1 MVRVKSSVTHKR
13 RVKRLL
19 KRTEGNFLGRGKLYR
34 HARETENR
42 AGFYAFIGRKQK
54 KRQYRRLWITRLTAA
69 CRARGLMY
77 SRFIHALGLAGILLD
92 RKQLSELAIHDPAAF
107 DQIFALAQA
116 AAAAAPAA
124 APVAIPVAAAKN

>member
-54 KRQYRRLWITRLTAA
+54 KRQYRRLWITRL
-69 CRARGLMY
+69 M
-77 SRFIHALGLAGILLD
+77 AGILLD